1 MVVLEATAVAA
12 EPLSPKVRGRIR
24 TAVMTLCRRLPR
36 LSATRTQRAAYATLQ
51 CRSRAS
57 NSHGSPH
64 RVLNSARLPV
74 PPDRQYRPRDLNS
87 HPFGLDSE
95 SSASTNSTRPA
106 QCQWRESNSH
116 PFGAASQTA
125 AAAVT
130 PHWQGRKRR
139 DSNAQDAVSNVRRVS
154 GPAQSAISAT
164 LPKAEPERVELSKPC
179 GLPRFERGGL
189 ANVPKGSN
197 GR

>member
-1 MVVLEATAVAA
+1 MVVLEATAVAS

-24 TAVMTLCRRLPR
+24 TVVMTLCRRLPR
-36 LSATRTQRAAYATLQ
+36 LSATRTHEAHAPRLMPI
-51 CRSRAS
+51 AS
-57 NSHGSPH
+57 IELA
-64 RVLNSARLPV
+64 RVT
-74 PPDRQYRPRDLNS
+74 PPG
-87 HPFGLDSE
+87 FK

-106 QCQWRESNSH
+106 QCQWRESNPH

-130 PHWQGRKRR
+130 PHWQKRKRR
-139 DSNAQDAVSNVRRVS
+139 DSNAQDALSNVRRVS
-154 GPAQSAISAT
+154 GPVQLAISAT

-179 GLPRFERGGL
+179 GLSRFERGGL

>member
-1 MVVLEATAVAA
+1 MHIVH
-12 EPLSPKVRGRIR
+12 
-24 TAVMTLCRRLPR
+24 
-36 LSATRTQRAAYATLQ
+36 Q

-57 NSHGSPH
+57 NSHGLPH
-64 RVLNSARLPV
+64 RVLNPARLPV
-74 PPDRQYRPRDLNS
+74 PPDREYRPRDLNS

-95 SSASTNSTRPA
+95 SSASTSSTRPA

-130 PHWQGRKRR
+130 PHWQKGSDAIRMRR
-139 DSNAQDAVSNVRRVS
+139 TPFRTSAGFQVRCAWRFLRRF
-154 GPAQSAISAT
+154 QI
-164 LPKAEPERVELSKPC
+164 AEPERVELSRPR
-179 GLPRFERGGL
+179 GLSRFERGGL